1 MTNLSNRFSLRFCI
15 YNLGSK
21 EVILNT
27 SKVIGEIEMLKKIGS
42 QLDYRVLPIDPH
54 QFQGLKTV
62 GAVRMFSSLI
72 TDSFT

>member
-1 MTNLSNRFSLRFCI
+1 MTNPIAFILRFCI

-27 SKVIGEIEMLKKIGS
+27 SRVIGEIEMLKKIGS

-54 QFQGLKTV
+54 EFQDLKTIA
-62 GAVRMFSSLI
+62 AVRKFSDLI
-72 TDSFT
+72 SDSFK